1 MYNITHFPVI
11 ILSSPRTG
19 STILAHDI
27 QEELNK
33 QGKSFQ
39 VFNEP
44 ITGSQHDSFL
54 SCKNKDYILKIHAHD
69 LIKYPT
75 HILDMIKDRSCFL
88 IRIRRRNIEDQIL
101 SWCIAGQTRGLGY
114 YNPFGIEQHLLD
126 SNKTL
131 IVSRDEI
138 IKKVRSIIKFN
149 NMLDEIDVKFDLDL
163 FYEDLNFKS
172 THMIK
177 APKPIN
183 HEKIREVINDVLEH
197 RILYR
202 ILNRLKGII

>member
-1 MYNITHFPVI
+1 MYNITRFPVI

-39 VFNEP
+39 MFNEP

-54 SCKNKDYILKIHAHD
+54 SCKNKDYILKIHAND

-88 IRIRRRNIEDQIL
+88 IRMRRRNIQDQIL
-101 SWCIAGQTRGLGY
+101 SWCIARQTNGWGY
-114 YNPFGIEQHLLD
+114 YNPFGIEQNLLD

-131 IVSRDEI
+131 IVSRDQIIKDVHI
-138 IKKVRSIIKFN
+138 IKKSN
-149 NMLDEIDVKFDLDL
+149 NELDEINVKFDLDL

-177 APKPIN
+177 ASKPNN
-183 HEKIREVINDVLEH
+183 HEKIREVIKELV
-197 RILYR
+197 
-202 ILNRLKGII
+202 K

>member
-1 MYNITHFPVI
+1 MYNITRFPVI

-19 STILAHDI
+19 STILAYDI

-54 SCKNKDYILKIHAHD
+54 SYKNKDYILKIHAHD

-75 HILDMIKDRSCFL
+75 HIIDMIKERSCFL

-101 SWCIAGQTRGLGY
+101 SWYIARQTRGFGY
-114 YNPFGIEQHLLD
+114 YNPYGIEQHLLD

-131 IVSRDEI
+131 IVSPDEI
-138 IKKVRSIIKFN
+138 IENVRSIKKFN
-149 NMLDEIDVKFDLDL
+149 NELNEIDVKFDLDL

-183 HEKIREVINDVLEH
+183 HLKIREVINNVLQG
-197 RILYR
+197 R
-202 ILNRLKGII
+202 ILNRNRPKGII

>member
-1 MYNITHFPVI
+1 MYNITRFPVI

-44 ITGSQHDSFL
+44 ITGRQHDSFL
-54 SCKNKDYILKIHAHD
+54 SYKNKDYILKIHAHD

-88 IRIRRRNIEDQIL
+88 IRIRRRNIENQIL
-101 SWCIAGQTRGLGY
+101 SWCIARQTLGWGY
-114 YNPFGIEQHLLD
+114 YNPFGIEQNLLD
-126 SNKTL
+126 SNITL
-131 IVSRDEI
+131 IVSHNQI
-138 IKKVRSIIKFN
+138 IKDVHIIIKFN
-149 NMLDEIDVKFDLDL
+149 NELDEIDVKFDLDL
-163 FYEDLNFKS
+163 FYEDLDFKS

-183 HEKIREVINDVLEH
+183 HEKIREVINNVLQG
-197 RILYR
+197 R
-202 ILNRLKGII
+202 ILNRNRLKRII